1 MKAVCKKLFSLM
13 LVAILLVSAVPF
25 QAFAEEV
32 DETAAPATEAAVEA
46 TEAAAAAVA
55 ETVEE
60 VVATSPVAYES
71 VTVEKGY
78 VNVHFQLN
86 SEDGIVSQNYRIG
99 DIVET
104 KLGKTVST
112 PSSTKVLSVLESA
125 IGNDSGYDFVRW
137 YYYHKVDG
145 KVTFANSL
153 VLNSEMMEFESGDGT
168 KEDPYIFN
176 VYAEIEAGIKTITL
190 DPNGG
195 TVSTKKHT
203 VQVGTTYGT
212 YGSLP
217 TPIRANYTFAGW
229 ERSDGVIVGDE
240 DQVRNLRKLT
250 ATWTQNDYTVVYQG
264 YTDAEGMDE
273 EGWQE
278 VGFGSF
284 SVDANSVLKTANSNF
299 PTTAQINSL
308 FLSSEMKADGWYVD
322 GWQYSADDGSTWKT
336 FTAGSTKVTGNF
348 IIRPV
353 YKKSITLYANDA
365 GKTTRTLTVTLGK
378 VVPTLPNP
386 GTRDGL
392 TFMYWYYGDSAEDE
406 DTIVADRNNLS
417 NTSVHPKYYPGM
429 GNFTAHW
436 TSSTIFYLYI
446 YTNNNTSSF
455 TKRVIYYDAPVEG
468 TFYFDN
474 IDMYDI
480 FPSYKKYDD
489 DGDEQYGW
497 FDSTQW
503 DNFRLDRPY
512 NELESIDLAA
522 DGETHDDIY
531 EFFILLND
539 VSSSSS
545 SSSSGSSY
553 NDNKSTVDS
562 SNPTTG
568 DPIFA
573 AVTVMAVSTSVL
585 FLFFLNKKRIA
596 K

>member
-573 AVTVMAVSTSVL
+573 AVTVMAVSASVL